1 MTRYI
6 LENLDARG
14 TYYVDDAPPRT
25 IDQRHTVRVT
35 KLLVCAS
42 GFDSATEASLKGA
55 TLPGRWQWVA
65 A

>member
-25 IDQRHTVRVT
+25 IDQRHTVRIT
-35 KLLVCAS
+35 KFREHAS
-42 GFDSATEASLKGA
+42 GFDSMTEAALKA
-55 TLPGRWQWVA
+55 VTLPGRWQEVLV
-65 A
+65 